1 MPVAASRAAVRKE
14 PLLAVS
20 RKRSQRG
27 NVQPPAV
34 NMQGISIA
42 SGMAVAGDSQPQ
54 PQHEPVKA
62 SYIVLAVGV
71 ILQKS

>member
-54 PQHEPVKA
+54 HEPVKA